1 MRDPALASV
10 YVDYFNE
17 THGMVRDTMRRFVNE
32 AVKPHIDAW
41 EEAGAFPRE
50 IYPQAGQPGLAE
62 HRPSDRVWRLGR
74 QDVFLKVA
82 ASELMRSGSGGF
94 VASLG
99 SLDIGL
105 PPAGLAHG
113 LGGAQGTHRA
123 AGARGR
129 EDHRPGHHRAQRRL
143 GCGQPHPRG
152 ATATTTWSTA
162 PRPSSPRARADYYTV
177 AVRTGEAGF
186 GGVSLLLIE
195 KGTPGFTV
203 GRKLKKM
210 GWWASDTAELFFQD
224 CRVPAENLLGPEN
237 SGFFTIMANF
247 QAERLSLAIMAYMT
261 AQLALEQC
269 LAYVKERTT
278 FGKPLSKHQVIRHKL
293 AEMATQ
299 VNVAR
304 EYTYRCAARMQ
315 AGESAIAEVSMA
327 KNFATSVS
335 TMVTDEAVQIFGGM
349 GYMRESLVERLY
361 RDNRILSIGGGTHEI
376 MNEIISEATG
386 VVTDM
391 AMPPLLSGLRVLD
404 LTRNLPGRLPRAC
417 WPTWAP
423 PSSRW
428 SRPRVTRRGRWRRC
442 SRRST
447 TARNAAASTSAAA
460 PTSTACAPGCR
471 RPTCCSTAS
480 APVCCRAWGW
490 MRPRCTR

>member
-17 THGMVRDTMRRFVNE
+17 THGMVRDTMRRFVSE

-41 EEAGAFPRE
+41 EEAGGFPRE
-50 IYPQAGQPGLAE
+50 VYQQAGSLGL
-62 HRPSDRVWRLGR
+62 LGIGHPTEFGGSGE

-82 ASELMRSGSGGF
+82 ASEELMRSGSGGF

-105 PPAGLAHG
+105 PPVWRMGSDALKQRIVPQVLAGEKIIALAITEPS
-113 LGGAQGTHRA
+113 GGSDVANLKTRA
-123 AGARGR
+123 VRDG
-129 EDHRPGHHRAQRRL
+129 DHYVVNGSKTFITS
-143 GCGQPHPRG
+143 G
-152 ATATTTWSTA
+152 
-162 PRPSSPRARADYYTV
+162 ARADYYTV

-203 GRKLKKM
+203 GRNLKKM

-247 QAERLSLAIMAYMT
+247 QAERLSLAIMATMT

-278 FGKPLSKHQVIRHKL
+278 FGKPLSTHQVIRHKL

-376 MNEIISEATG
+376 MNEIISKQ
-386 VVTDM
+386 
-391 AMPPLLSGLRVLD
+391 LGL
-404 LTRNLPGRLPRAC
+404 
-417 WPTWAP
+417 
-423 PSSRW
+423 
-428 SRPRVTRRGRWRRC
+428 
-442 SRRST
+442 
-447 TARNAAASTSAAA
+447 
-460 PTSTACAPGCR
+460 
-471 RPTCCSTAS
+471 
-480 APVCCRAWGW
+480 
-490 MRPRCTR
+490 

>member
-1 MRDPALASV
+1 MRDKALSGV

-32 AVKPHIDAW
+32 AVKPHIDEW
-41 EEAGAFPRE
+41 EEAGGFPRE
-50 IYPQAGQPGLAE
+50 IYPQAGGLGL
-62 HRPSDRVWRLGR
+62 LGIGHPTEFGGSGE

-82 ASELMRSGSGGF
+82 ASEELMRSGSGGF

-105 PPAGLAHG
+105 PPVWRMGSDALKQRIVPQVLAGEKIIALAITEPS
-113 LGGAQGTHRA
+113 GGSDVANLKTRA
-123 AGARGR
+123 VRDG
-129 EDHRPGHHRAQRRL
+129 DHYVVNGSKTFITS
-143 GCGQPHPRG
+143 G
-152 ATATTTWSTA
+152 
-162 PRPSSPRARADYYTV
+162 ARADYYPV

-203 GRKLKKM
+203 GRNLKKM

-224 CRVPAENLLGPEN
+224 CRVPVENLLGPEN

-376 MNEIISEATG
+376 MNEIISKQ
-386 VVTDM
+386 
-391 AMPPLLSGLRVLD
+391 LGL
-404 LTRNLPGRLPRAC
+404 
-417 WPTWAP
+417 
-423 PSSRW
+423 
-428 SRPRVTRRGRWRRC
+428 
-442 SRRST
+442 
-447 TARNAAASTSAAA
+447 
-460 PTSTACAPGCR
+460 
-471 RPTCCSTAS
+471 
-480 APVCCRAWGW
+480 
-490 MRPRCTR
+490 